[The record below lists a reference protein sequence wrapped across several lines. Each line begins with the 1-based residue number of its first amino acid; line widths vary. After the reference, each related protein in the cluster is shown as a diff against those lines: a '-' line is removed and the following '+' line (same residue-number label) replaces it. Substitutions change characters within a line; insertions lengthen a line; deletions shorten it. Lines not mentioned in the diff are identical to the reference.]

1 MQLTTLDGR
10 KLLIPID
17 QVMSPNTVKAV
28 VGEGLQI
35 DTGVKYEATERER
48 MLMARKE
55 GRRGDLYILF
65 DIEFPRQLS
74 KEQKT

>member
-1 MQLTTLDGR
+1 
-10 KLLIPID
+10 
-17 QVMSPNTVKAV
+17 MSPNTVKAV